1 MRPDSD
7 VVTLG
12 VPSVSRY
19 SLKESSYSAGRTDVD
34 TQLILD
40 SVPHVVW
47 TASADGVTMSLNPRG
62 ISYTGDCPTRNSE
75 CGWLAATHPD
85 DLELA
90 RGAWTEAVAAGTE
103 YAAECRFRR
112 FDGVYRWHSFRAEPV
127 RGSDGKV
134 DFWIGTATDID
145 DQRSLELFLRQSEK
159 EAVQALS
166 FLETIGDAAPVGFK
180 LVDHDLRIVRIN
192 KRLADIDGRTVSEQI
207 GRTVAEAVPDLWP
220 ELEDIYRRALAGEQ
234 VSNILLSRTSTD
246 KPMRVAH
253 FLASFYPV
261 RVDGEIIG
269 VGNVVVDITERKE
282 AMAFRQIVM
291 DNMAE
296 GLYTLDAEGLVTSIN
311 PAASR
316 MLGWSEEELLGQ
328 PMHETIHFQD
338 ADHRP
343 IPAEECSLLEV
354 RMLGR
359 TLRSSGATFTRKDGT
374 TFPVA
379 FSSAPL
385 QSEATIEG
393 VVVVFRDATEEKKE
407 EEALRRELAALS
419 WVGRIRDALDENR
432 LVLYSQPIV
441 PLGRAHPAEEI
452 LLRMVD
458 RDGEIVLPG
467 EFLPA
472 AEKYGLIAEID
483 RWVVCRSVEL
493 AAQGR
498 TVECNL
504 SAASLESPG
513 MLSFIEE
520 EIRKT
525 GADPADLVFEIT
537 ETALMTD
544 LRAGAEF
551 ARSLAGLGCGLA
563 IDDFGTGFGS
573 LVYLKKLPITQLKID
588 IEFVRDL
595 ATNQANRDVVE
606 AIVRLARAFNV
617 CTVAEGIEDDA
628 TLECVRAAGVDF
640 GQGFYLGRPAP
651 IGPFPGPFNDSSLP
665 STADSVLK
673 GLRPPKTENA

>member
-1 MRPDSD
+1 VRPDGV
-7 VVTLG
+7 VVTPGLS
-12 VPSVSRY
+12 SVSRF
-19 SLKESSYSAGRTDVD
+19 SLEGSIHSASRTDAD
-34 TQLILD
+34 AQLILD

-62 ISYTGDCPTRNSE
+62 IAYTGPRLASACDG
-75 CGWLAATHPD
+75 GWLNATHPD

-90 RGAWTEAVAAGTE
+90 RDAWEEAVAAGTE
-103 YAAECRFRR
+103 YAIECRFRR

-145 DQRSLELFLRQSEK
+145 DQRSLELSLRQSER

-220 ELEDIYRRALAGEQ
+220 ELEDVYRRALAGEH
-234 VSNILLSRTSTD
+234 VSNILLSRTSVD
-246 KPMRVAH
+246 RPIRVAH

-261 RVDGEIIG
+261 RVAGEIIG

-296 GLYTLDAEGLVTSIN
+296 GLYTLDAEGLVTSVN
-311 PAASR
+311 PAAAR

-343 IPAEECSLLEV
+343 IPAEECSLREV
-354 RMLGR
+354 RILGR
-359 TLRSSGATFTRKDGT
+359 TLRSSDATFTRKDGT

-385 QSEATIEG
+385 QSEATIDG
-393 VVVVFRDATEEKKE
+393 VVVVFRDVTEEKRE

-419 WVGRIRDALDENR
+419 WVGRIRGALDENR
-432 LVLYSQPIV
+432 FVLYSQPIV

-458 RDGEIVLPG
+458 RDGELVLPC

-472 AEKYGLIAEID
+472 AEKYGLIGEID
-483 RWVVCRSVEL
+483 RWVVGRSVEL

-513 MLSFIEE
+513 MLSFIEQ
-520 EIRKT
+520 EIRRT

-551 ARSLAGLGCGLA
+551 AQSLADMGCGLA

-595 ATNQANRDVVE
+595 AINQANRDVVE

-617 CTVAEGIEDDA
+617 CTVAEGIEDDP
-628 TLECVRAAGVDF
+628 TLQCLRAAGVDF

-651 IGPFPGPFNDSSLP
+651 IGPLPGPCANFS
-665 STADSVLK
+665 
-673 GLRPPKTENA
+673 

>member
-1 MRPDSD
+1 M
-7 VVTLG
+7 
-12 VPSVSRY
+12 
-19 SLKESSYSAGRTDVD
+19 
-34 TQLILD
+34 LD
-40 SVPHVVW
+40 AIPHVVW
-47 TASADGVTMSLNPRG
+47 TASADGMTMSLNPRG
-62 ISYTGDCPTRNSE
+62 IAYTGQGSGRHCE
-75 CGWLAATHPD
+75 CGWLDATHPD
-85 DLELA
+85 DLEVA
-90 RGAWTEAVAAGTE
+90 RESWAEAVASGTE
-103 YAAECRFRR
+103 YTVECRFRR
-112 FDGVYRWHSFRAEPV
+112 FDGMYRWHSFRAEPV
-127 RGSDGKV
+127 RGHDGKV

-145 DQRSLELFLRQSEK
+145 DQRSFELSLRRSEK

-180 LVDHDLRIVRIN
+180 LVDRDLRIVRIN

-220 ELEDIYRRALAGEQ
+220 ELEDVYRRALGGEH
-234 VSNILLSRTSTD
+234 VSNILLSRSRTD
-246 KPMRVAH
+246 GSSRVSH

-261 RVDGEIIG
+261 RVDGEIVG
-269 VGNVVVDITERKE
+269 VGNAVVDVTERKE

-296 GLYTLDAEGLVTSIN
+296 GLYTLDANGLVTSVN

-338 ADHRP
+338 ADRRP
-343 IPAEECSLLEV
+343 IPAEECELLEV
-354 RMLGR
+354 RSRGR
-359 TLRSSGATFTRKDGT
+359 TLRSSDATFTRKDGT

-385 QSEATIEG
+385 QSEATIDG
-393 VVVVFRDATEEKKE
+393 VVVVFRDVTEERKE

-419 WVGRIRDALDENR
+419 WVGRIRDALDEDR

-441 PLGRAHPAEEI
+441 PLGKARPAEEV
-452 LLRMVD
+452 LLRMAD
-458 RDGEIVLPG
+458 RDGKIILPG

-483 RWVVCRSVEL
+483 RWVVSRSVEL

-498 TVECNL
+498 SVECNL
-504 SAASLESPG
+504 SAASLESWG
-513 MLSFIEE
+513 LLSFIEQ
-520 EIRKT
+520 EIYRT

-544 LRAGAEF
+544 VKAGAEF
-551 ARSLAGLGCGLA
+551 AQSLASLGCGLA

-588 IEFVRDL
+588 IEFIRDL

-617 CTVAEGIEDDA
+617 CTVAEGIEDDE
-628 TLECVRAAGVDF
+628 TLECLRAAGVDF
-640 GQGFYLGRPAP
+640 GQGYHLGRPAP
-651 IGPFPGPFNDSSLP
+651 IGPLPGPAAALSP
-665 STADSVLK
+665 APTT
-673 GLRPPKTENA
+673 RH